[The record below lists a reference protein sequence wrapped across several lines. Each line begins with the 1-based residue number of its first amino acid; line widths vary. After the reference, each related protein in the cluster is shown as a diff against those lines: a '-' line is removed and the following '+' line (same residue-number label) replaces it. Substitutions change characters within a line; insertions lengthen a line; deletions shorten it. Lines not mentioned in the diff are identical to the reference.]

1 MSEAQRDA
9 STEKQAW
16 EHIAPELPPGWSVE
30 NSGDMDYQQNWATRA
45 ADGTVTERGF
55 CGREYAVEDC
65 WEQFGTPQKSWA
77 ELIAPGLVREAAAEA
92 WGEHAKVAV
101 EYGRDWVCIR
111 VMGAPY
117 QHAPIE
123 HERPT
128 ICDAAWACIQALGG
142 GE

>member
-1 MSEAQRDA
+1 MA
-9 STEKQAW
+9 EKESW

-65 WEQFGTPQKSWA
+65 WEQFGITRKRYA
-77 ELIAPGLVREAAAEA
+77 KLIAVERLWVAA
-92 WGEHAKVAV
+92 GAK
-101 EYGRDWVCIR
+101 YGRSALDGVIVIAKIHPESCVFEIVWRDALSVYESEYF
-111 VMGAPY
+111 G
-117 QHAPIE
+117 
-123 HERPT
+123 PT
-128 ICDAAWACIQALGG
+128 LCDAAWACIKALGG